1 MSHRPFAGR
10 VALVTGSSRGIGREI
25 ALRLAREGADVV
37 VNYRKREDEALAA
50 LAAIEALGSRGVLV
64 QANMADPADIDRL
77 FATVRDELGALDF
90 LVCNAAAGMQGT
102 MLEATVKAWDL
113 AMNVNARSYLLCAQA
128 AFPLLSARGG
138 GRIIAVTARIAT
150 ERAFPYYGTVAA
162 SKAAINTITAYLAVE
177 LAPYGISVNAISPGL
192 VDTDALAYFRRGS
205 EFLERARALTP
216 TCRTT
221 TPEDVAGVAAFL
233 CSDAARQ
240 VNGQVVEVDG
250 GYTRLFL

>member
-1 MSHRPFAGR
+1 MSQRPFAGK
-10 VALVTGSSRGIGREI
+10 VALVTGSSRGIGRAI
-25 ALRLAREGADVV
+25 ALRLAQGGADVV
-37 VNYRKREDEALAA
+37 VNYRKRDEEARATA
-50 LAAIEALGSRGVLV
+50 AAIEDLGSRAVLV
-64 QANMADPADIDRL
+64 QANMAEPADIDRL
-77 FATVRDELGALDF
+77 FATVRDELGVLDF

-128 AFPLLSARGG
+128 AFPLLTARGA
-138 GRIIAVTARIAT
+138 GRVIAVTARIAT

-177 LAPYGISVNAISPGL
+177 LAPHGISVNAISPGL
-192 VDTDALAYFRRGS
+192 VDTEALAYFRRGS
-205 EFLERARALTP
+205 DFLERARTLTP

-221 TPEDVAGVAAFL
+221 TALDVAEMAAFL

-240 VNGQVVEVDG
+240 VNGQVLEVDG
-250 GYTRLFL
+250 GYARLFL